1 MKTTNS
7 VTGLTSLCLTL
18 LAGCASAPPSPAP
31 TLIVTGCP
39 AVVPCVLP
47 ATAPANNGNLLSDED
62 QVEQAWAE
70 CAAQVDLIYK
80 HQVNTDEQAR

>member
-1 MKTTNS
+1 MKTKNCGP
-7 VTGLTSLCLTL
+7 GLASLCLIL

-47 ATAPANNGNLLSDED
+47 ATAPANNGTLLND
-62 QVEQAWAE
+62 QDLVENAWAE
-70 CAAQVDLIYK
+70 CAAQVDRVYK
-80 HQVNTDEQAR
+80 HQVNTDEQAQ